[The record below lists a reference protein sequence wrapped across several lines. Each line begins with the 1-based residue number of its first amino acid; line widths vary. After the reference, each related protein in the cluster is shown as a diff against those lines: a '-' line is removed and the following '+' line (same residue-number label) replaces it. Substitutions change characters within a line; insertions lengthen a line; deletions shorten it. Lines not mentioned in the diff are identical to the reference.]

1 MGIQVGFGRSNR
13 SVERPKVVGID
24 LGTTNSLVASVDE
37 EGAPVILRGEDGT
50 RIVPSIL
57 AFSDGEVDAVG
68 EVARRRLVEDPAN
81 AVYSV
86 KRLMGRALED
96 MESERRHF
104 PFALEGEGS
113 SLIRIRMGERTH
125 TPTELS
131 AHVLRELRSRAA
143 TCLDGDVQKAVITVP
158 AHFDDAQRQATRDA
172 GKLAGLEVLRIINEP
187 TAAALAYGLGDRDRG
202 VVAVYDFGGGTFDVS
217 ILRIRA
223 GVFEVL
229 ATAGD
234 TYLGGDDIDN
244 RLMDDVRAALG
255 NDYQG
260 DWGSDA
266 AAHAIIRSAVNE
278 AKVTLSTA
286 DEAKI
291 TVELEGMESP
301 WTHVLTREDF
311 EARISDL
318 VERTL
323 EPCRQAMQDAALEPA
338 DIEDVILV
346 GGSTRIPLVRS
357 SVESL
362 FGRTPHSDL
371 DPDEVVALGAA
382 VQADVLVWGRR
393 DLLLLDVTP
402 LSVGIE
408 TMGGVLSKLIHRN
421 STIPASAME
430 EFTTSVDG
438 QTGVDIHVLQGE
450 REFVADSRSLARFT
464 IPIESMPAGLPRI
477 AVRFMVDANGILN
490 VSAVDVRTGLE
501 RSVDVKPTYG
511 LTDAEVET
519 MLMDALNNAEEDMQR
534 RLRVEAC
541 QEADGVLEAVEKGL
555 DSPAGEALQ
564 AEERTQIE
572 TAVTVLK
579 TAIESGEKAS
589 VVRARVDAV
598 NDAAGRLAHL
608 VMDAALGKLSV
619 DETSASDLSRS

>member
-1 MGIQVGFGRSNR
+1 MGIEVGFGRSQR
-13 SVERPKVVGID
+13 PTERPRVVGID
-24 LGTTNSLVASVDE
+24 LGTTNSLVASVGE
-37 EGAPVILRGEDGT
+37 AGEPVLLRDPQGGGV
-50 RIVPSIL
+50 VPSIL
-57 AFSDGEVDAVG
+57 AFRDGEVDAVG
-68 EVARRRLVEDPAN
+68 EPARRRLLEDPEN

-96 MESERRHF
+96 MESQRRHF
-104 PFALEGEGS
+104 PFALEGEGTS
-113 SLIRIRMGERTH
+113 VIRIRMGERTY

-131 AHVLRELRSRAA
+131 SHVLRELRGRAEEA
-143 TCLDGDVQKAVITVP
+143 LGGAVQKAVITVP

-217 ILRIRA
+217 ILRIRG

-229 ATAGD
+229 STAGD

-244 RLMDDVRAALG
+244 RLMDDVRAGLEDERGVQVA
-255 NDYQG
+255 G
-260 DWGSDA
+260 DAD
-266 AAHAIIRSAVNE
+266 AHAVIREAV
-278 AKVTLSTA
+278 TA
-286 DEAKI
+286 AKI
-291 TVELEGMESP
+291 ALSSDPEATISVQLKGMETP
-301 WTHVLTREDF
+301 WSTTLTRAEF
-311 EARISDL
+311 EGRIGDL

-323 EPCRQAMQDAALEPA
+323 GPCRQAMVDAEIGPE
-338 DIEDVILV
+338 DIDDVILV
-346 GGSTRIPLVRS
+346 GGSTRIPLVRR
-357 SVESL
+357 SVETL
-362 FGRTPHSDL
+362 FGRTPHCEI

-382 VQADVLVWGRR
+382 VQADVLVGGRR

-402 LSVGIE
+402 LSLGIE

-464 IPIESMPAGLPRI
+464 IPIESMPAGIPRV
-477 AVRFMVDANGILN
+477 AVRFMIDANGILN
-490 VSAVDVRTGLE
+490 VSAVDVRTGRE

-511 LTDAEVET
+511 LTDDEVET
-519 MLMDALNNAEEDMQR
+519 MLMDALNHAEEDMER

-555 DSPAGEALQ
+555 DSPAGGALGGEERAAIDGAVEALK
-564 AEERTQIE
+564 A
-572 TAVTVLK
+572 
-579 TAIESGEKAS
+579 AIAGEEKAS
-589 VVRARVDAV
+589 IVRARVDAL
-598 NDAAGRLAHL
+598 NDASKRLAHL
-608 VMDAALGKLSV
+608 VMDAALGKLSAG
-619 DETSASDLSRS
+619 DAAPSEQSGT